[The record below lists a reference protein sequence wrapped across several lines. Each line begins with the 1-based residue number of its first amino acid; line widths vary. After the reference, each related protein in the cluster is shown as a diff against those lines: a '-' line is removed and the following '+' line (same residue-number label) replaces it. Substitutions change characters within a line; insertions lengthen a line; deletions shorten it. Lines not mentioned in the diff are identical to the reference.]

1 MFRAGLALAAI
12 VTLAVVGVDP
22 SYARGGGGGHSA
34 TNSSFI
40 HFRYDLKAQ
49 KEASQAKPKT
59 TGKTQFKDINVQ
71 KRSDKASPGM

>member
-1 MFRAGLALAAI
+1 LALAAT
-12 VTLAVVGVDP
+12 VGLAFVGVDP
-22 SYARGGGGGHSA
+22 SYARGGGGGGHSA